1 MTSFFLPVPAVR
13 GGASEKAWY
22 GLAKIF
28 ASEGHS
34 VTLVSR
40 GWPNLASL
48 ETDAGVRHI
57 RIPGFDHSGHLAINL
72 ILDLIWGIR
81 VARALPAGDAI
92 ICNSVTLPIWL
103 RLLGPPCGKVAVMM
117 GRSPRGQVSL
127 YRGVARIYAPSTFV
141 AKMIKPAWASER
153 TRVIGYPI
161 DWPLHARSAGQTGN
175 PIIIG
180 FVGRLHPEK
189 GLALLIRAARLL
201 AARTDLPAWRLRVV
215 GPSAV
220 EYGGGGDAWVAAL
233 KLEAEPL
240 GPRVE
245 WLGSE
250 FDQERLARLYG
261 TMDIFCYPSLA
272 EKGETFG
279 VAVAEAMAAGCAV
292 VVSALG
298 CFSDLIDDG
307 QTGLVFD
314 HAALDSAQ
322 RLSHCIGRLA
332 AEEGFRKDLALRG
345 QRHAKRFDF
354 PEVSRNILEDLAL
367 LTGAP
372 AENL

>member
-1 MTSFFLPVPAVR
+1 
-13 GGASEKAWY
+13 
-22 GLAKIF
+22 
-28 ASEGHS
+28 
-34 VTLVSR
+34 
-40 GWPNLASL
+40 
-48 ETDAGVRHI
+48 
-57 RIPGFDHSGHLAINL
+57 
-72 ILDLIWGIR
+72 
-81 VARALPAGDAI
+81 
-92 ICNSVTLPIWL
+92 
-103 RLLGPPCGKVAVMM
+103 
-117 GRSPRGQVSL
+117 
-127 YRGVARIYAPSTFV
+127 
-141 AKMIKPAWASER
+141 MIKPAWASER